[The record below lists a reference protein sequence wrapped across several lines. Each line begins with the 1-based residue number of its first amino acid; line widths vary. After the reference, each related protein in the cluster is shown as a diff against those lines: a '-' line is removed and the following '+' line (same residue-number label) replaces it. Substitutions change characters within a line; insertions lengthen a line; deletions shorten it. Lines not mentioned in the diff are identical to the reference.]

1 MVLGRIISYSYVLR
15 FDDMKISS
23 ADKVTLLSVTTDNKL
38 TLKNYI
44 DELRRE
50 APYTFHALRRI
61 RSFLSKQKPRLLV
74 NAFINFQFLYTSL
87 ISIFDSK
94 ISINKIQVVYH
105 AHDKSY
111 E

>member
-1 MVLGRIISYSYVLR
+1 MVLGRVISYSYVLR

-50 APYTFHALRRI
+50 APYTFHALGRI
-61 RSFLSKQKPRLLV
+61 RSFLSKEKARLLA

-105 AHDKSY
+105 AHDKAY